1 MVIVVLFF
9 QLLKLGDN
17 NELPFQAGIPAKEAN
32 RIKSAAS
39 DALKYGEK
47 KNNRISLLFIGQ
59 DRVGKT
65 SLKKTLLGEETQQYQ
80 ESTIGI
86 DYEVVEV
93 NESDKSKPWKRS
105 ADAKFIASEKYAN
118 DVIAREAARK
128 VHEPTREWEIPSGG
142 KQDQHGVGDR
152 KRKKESGSEGE
163 GEGENEEGES
173 EVQGED
179 EARRG
184 AGDEDDLHSQ
194 EDGSGKDGE
203 RERNIQRS
211 TEDEYEYEYPISEE
225 LIKKA
230 KENIENYHDET
241 FDAIRFM
248 VGDVAGQSVFYDV
261 HSLMLRL
268 RTIFIHVLDLTKD
281 LNDEAQPT
289 FMEKGEK
296 KEKELGNPMRE
307 TNLDYF
313 TRWTAALYNLNPSNK
328 ESKENRVES
337 LNRPKTI
344 IAFTKSDELSDEAEV
359 KLKRDQAMDALDKRF
374 RRTGHNSLIIGNYV
388 IRNTEPRNAEEA
400 GEIESLR
407 EKIFET
413 AQDLLKEQ
421 EKTPVNWLVLER
433 FLDNKRLEATK
444 QDCPYITLDEA
455 KELGQQCKV
464 QDTSF
469 NEAMEFFHEENIVV
483 HFQGNPPLSELVV
496 LDPAWLVK
504 LFTAVIGVSRSPS
517 CPLIQLC
524 AWSHLQEGMLDF
536 DKLPTALDKHRDFRK
551 ALEEMMVR
559 ARLICRWRG
568 NVYLVPSMVNKRF
581 EEKEMGEFLSGCL
594 KSTLFLD
601 FMDKSIPLGFY
612 TRFLVEII
620 KWANNGHLECASEEL
635 QLYCNFM
642 RVVKNENS
650 LTYSV
655 VVVRHISR
663 IEFAILGEGS
673 DIFFLL
679 TK

>member
-1 MVIVVLFF
+1 MGIVVLFF

-17 NELPFQAGIPAKEAN
+17 DEETN

-93 NESDKSKPWKRS
+93 NESDKSKPWKRA
-105 ADAKFIASEKYAN
+105 ADAQFIASEKYAN

-128 VHEPTREWEIPSGG
+128 MHEAKIHAGG
-142 KQDQHGVGDR
+142 KRDEHGVDSR
-152 KRKKESGSEGE
+152 KRKRESESGG
-163 GEGENEEGES
+163 
-173 EVQGED
+173 QGQRKD
-179 EARRG
+179 QARRG
-184 AGDEDDLHSQ
+184 AGDEDNLHSQ
-194 EDGSGKDGE
+194 EDGGE
-203 RERNIQRS
+203 Q
-211 TEDEYEYEYPISEE
+211 YEYPISEE

-230 KENIENYHDET
+230 QKNVENYRDDT
-241 FDAIRFM
+241 FDTIRFM
-248 VGDVAGQSVFYDV
+248 VGDVAGQSVFYDT

-268 RTIFIHVLDLTKD
+268 RTIFIHVVDLTKD
-281 LNDEAQPT
+281 LNAEAKPT

-296 KEKELGNPMRE
+296 KETELGNPMRE

-313 TRWTAALYNLNPSNK
+313 TKWTAALYNLNPLT
-328 ESKENRVES
+328 ESKEIPAETV
-337 LNRPKTI
+337 NRPKTI
-344 IAFTKSDELSDEAEV
+344 IAFTKSDQLSGEEEV
-359 KLKRDQAMDALDKRF
+359 KLKRNQAMDALAERF
-374 RRTGHNSLIIGNYV
+374 RDTGYNSLVIDNYV
-388 IRNTEPRNAEEA
+388 IRNTEPRNDEEA
-400 GEIESLR
+400 GEIERLR

-433 FLDNKRLEATK
+433 LLDNKRLEATK
-444 QDCPYITLDEA
+444 RDCPYITLDEA

-504 LFTAVIGVSRSPS
+504 LFTEVIGVPRSPS
-517 CPLIQLC
+517 SNLIQLC
-524 AWSHLQEGMLDF
+524 PWSDLQKGKLDF
-536 DKLPTALDKHRDFRK
+536 DKLPTALDKHRGSRK
-551 ALEEMMVR
+551 ALKEMMVR

-568 NVYLVPSMVNKRF
+568 NVYLVPSMVNKRYE
-581 EEKEMGEFLSGCL
+581 EEKIKTFLESRCL
-594 KSTLFLD
+594 KPTLFLD
-601 FMDKSIPLGFY
+601 FADKSIPLGFY
-612 TRFLVEII
+612 TRFLVEIFE
-620 KWANNGHLECASEEL
+620 WANNDDL
-635 QLYCNFM
+635 QLFCNFM
-642 RVVKNENS
+642 RVAKNENS

-663 IEFAILGEGS
+663 IEFAIGES
-673 DIFFLL
+673 LDIFFFSQNSC
-679 TK
+679 

>member
-1 MVIVVLFF
+1 MVIVVI
-9 QLLKLGDN
+9 GNN
-17 NELPFQAGIPAKEAN
+17 NEVPFQAGIAVKEAN

-65 SLKKTLLGEETQQYQ
+65 SLKKTLFGEETRQFQ

-105 ADAKFIASEKYAN
+105 ADAQFIASEKYTN

-128 VHEPTREWEIPSGG
+128 MHELRLGLEIHAGG
-142 KQDQHGVGDR
+142 KRDEHGAVDR
-152 KRKKESGSEGE
+152 KRESVS
-163 GEGENEEGES
+163 EGENEGGES
-173 EVQGED
+173 GGQGPGQGEGED
-179 EARRG
+179 EARRV
-184 AGDEDDLHSQ
+184 AGDEDSLHSQ
-194 EDGSGKDGE
+194 EDGGGKDDE
-203 RERNIQRS
+203 RESNIQRS
-211 TEDEYEYEYPISEE
+211 TEEQYEYPISEE

-230 KENIENYHDET
+230 QKNVENYRDDT
-241 FDAIRFM
+241 FDTIRFM
-248 VGDVAGQSVFYDV
+248 VGDVAGQSVFYDT

-268 RTIFIHVLDLTKD
+268 RTIFIHVVDLTKD
-281 LNDEAQPT
+281 LNAEAKPT
-289 FMEKGEK
+289 FMKKGEK
-296 KEKELGNPMRE
+296 NEKELGNPMRE
-307 TNLDYF
+307 TNLDCM
-313 TRWTAALYNLNPSNK
+313 TRWTAALCNLNPYNN
-328 ESKENRVES
+328 ESKENPVES

-344 IAFTKSDELSDEAEV
+344 IAFTKSDQLSDQAEI
-359 KLKRDQAMDALDKRF
+359 KLKRDQAIDALNKRF
-374 RRTGHNSLIIGNYV
+374 RRTGHNSPIIGNYV

-421 EKTPVNWLVLER
+421 EKTPINWLVLER
-433 FLDNKRLEATK
+433 LLDNKRLEATK
-444 QDCPYITLDEA
+444 RDCPYITLDEA

-504 LFTAVIGVSRSPS
+504 LFTEVIGVPRSPS
-517 CPLIQLC
+517 SNLIQLC
-524 AWSHLQEGMLDF
+524 PWSDLQKGKLDF
-536 DKLPTALDKHRDFRK
+536 DKLPTALDKHRGSRK

-559 ARLICRWRG
+559 ARLICNWRG
-568 NVYLVPSMVNKRF
+568 NVYLVPSMVNERF
-581 EEKEMGEFLSGCL
+581 EEKRIEELLSKCL
-594 KSTLFLD
+594 KPTLFLYFAD
-601 FMDKSIPLGFY
+601 QSIPLGFY
-612 TRFLVEII
+612 TRFLIEII
-620 KWANNGHLECASEEL
+620 KWANNGHLQSESEEKMEL
-635 QLYCNFM
+635 FCNFL

-663 IEFAILGEGS
+663 IQFAILGEGLE
-673 DIFFLL
+673 IFFFL
-679 TK
+679 

>member
-1 MVIVVLFF
+1 MSDRSVMVIVVLFF

-17 NELPFQAGIPAKEAN
+17 NELPFQAGIPGKEEN

-93 NESDKSKPWKRS
+93 NESDKSKPWKRA
-105 ADAKFIASEKYAN
+105 ADAQFIASEKYAN

-128 VHEPTREWEIPSGG
+128 IHEPRRGSEIHADGNRG
-142 KQDQHGVGDR
+142 VHGVGDR
-152 KRKKESGSEGE
+152 KRESGS
-163 GEGENEEGES
+163 EGENEEGES
-173 EVQGED
+173 EGQGQGED

-184 AGDEDDLHSQ
+184 AGGEDDLDSQ
-194 EDGSGKDGE
+194 EDGGGKDDE
-203 RERNIQRS
+203 RESNIQRS
-211 TEDEYEYEYPISEE
+211 TEEQYEYPISEE

-230 KENIENYHDET
+230 QKNVENYRDDT
-241 FDAIRFM
+241 FDTIRFM
-248 VGDVAGQSVFYDV
+248 MGDVAGQSVFYDV

-281 LNDEAQPT
+281 LNAEAKPT

-296 KEKELGNPMRE
+296 KETGLGNPMRE

-313 TRWTAALYNLNPSNK
+313 TKWTAALYNLNPPIQ
-328 ESKENRVES
+328 SKENPVES

-344 IAFTKSDELSDEAEV
+344 IAFTKSDQLSGEEEV
-359 KLKRDQAMDALDKRF
+359 KLKRNQAMDALAKRF
-374 RRTGHNSLIIGNYV
+374 RDTGYNSLVIDNYV
-388 IRNTEPRNAEEA
+388 IRNTEPRNHEEA
-400 GEIESLR
+400 GEIERLR

-433 FLDNKRLEATK
+433 LLDNKRLEATK
-444 QDCPYITLDEA
+444 RDCPYITLDEA

-469 NEAMEFFHEENIVV
+469 NGAMEFFHEENIVV

-504 LFTAVIGVSRSPS
+504 LFTAVIGVSRSTS
-517 CPLIQLC
+517 CPLIQLG
-524 AWSHLQEGMLDF
+524 AWSDLQQGKLDF
-536 DKLPTALDKHRDFRK
+536 DKLPTALDKHRGSRE
-551 ALEEMMVR
+551 ALKEMMVR

-568 NVYLVPSMVNKRF
+568 NVYLVPSMVNKGF
-581 EEKEMGEFLSGCL
+581 EEKRIDKLLSECL
-594 KSTLFLD
+594 KPTLFLD
-601 FMDKSIPLGFY
+601 FADKSIPLGFY
-612 TRFLVEII
+612 TRFLVELI
-620 KWANNGHLECASEEL
+620 KWANGHLECESDEL
-635 QLYCNFM
+635 QLFCNLM
-642 RVVKNENS
+642 RLVKTENG

-655 VVVRHISR
+655 FVVRHISR
-663 IEFAILGEGS
+663 IEFAILGES
-673 DIFFLL
+673 LDSFFFL
-679 TK
+679 

>member
-105 ADAKFIASEKYAN
+105 ADAQFIASEKYAN

-128 VHEPTREWEIPSGG
+128 IHEPRREWELPSGG
-142 KQDQHGVGDR
+142 KQDQHGVGDQR
-152 KRKKESGSEGE
+152 RESGS
-163 GEGENEEGES
+163 EGENEEGES
-173 EVQGED
+173 EGQGQ
-179 EARRG
+179 ARRG
-184 AGDEDDLHSQ
+184 PGDEDDLHSQ
-194 EDGSGKDGE
+194 EDGGGKDDE
-203 RERNIQRS
+203 RESNIQRS
-211 TEDEYEYEYPISEE
+211 TEDQYEYPISEE

-230 KENIENYHDET
+230 QKNVENYRDDT
-241 FDAIRFM
+241 FDTIRFM

-281 LNDEAQPT
+281 LNDVAQPT
-289 FMEKGEK
+289 FLEEGEK

-307 TNLDYF
+307 TNLDYL
-313 TRWTAALYNLNPSNK
+313 TRWTAALYNLNRLIQ
-328 ESKENRVES
+328 SKENHVES

-344 IAFTKSDELSDEAEV
+344 IAFTKSDQLSGEEEV
-359 KLKRDQAMDALDKRF
+359 KLKRNQAMDALVERF
-374 RRTGHNSLIIGNYV
+374 RDTGYNSLVIDNYV
-388 IRNTEPRNAEEA
+388 IRNTEPRNHEET
-400 GEIESLR
+400 GEIERLR

-413 AQDLLKEQ
+413 AQDLLEEQ

-433 FLDNKRLEATK
+433 LLDNKRLEATK

-504 LFTAVIGVSRSPS
+504 LFTEVIGVSRSPVFFNS
-517 CPLIQLC
+517 I
-524 AWSHLQEGMLDF
+524 MY
-536 DKLPTALDKHRDFRK
+536 
-551 ALEEMMVR
+551 MV
-559 ARLICRWRG
+559 
-568 NVYLVPSMVNKRF
+568 
-581 EEKEMGEFLSGCL
+581 
-594 KSTLFLD
+594 
-601 FMDKSIPLGFY
+601 
-612 TRFLVEII
+612 
-620 KWANNGHLECASEEL
+620 
-635 QLYCNFM
+635 
-642 RVVKNENS
+642 
-650 LTYSV
+650 
-655 VVVRHISR
+655 
-663 IEFAILGEGS
+663 
-673 DIFFLL
+673 
-679 TK
+679 